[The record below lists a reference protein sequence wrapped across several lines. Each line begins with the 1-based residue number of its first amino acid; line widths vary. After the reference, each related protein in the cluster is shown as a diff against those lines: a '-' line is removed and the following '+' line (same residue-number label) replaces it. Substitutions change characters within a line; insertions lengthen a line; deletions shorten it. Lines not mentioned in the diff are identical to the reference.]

1 MQINIGNYYRIIV
14 GTDYKIIKVQQ
25 LDTQNIPYG
34 TYSLS
39 DFVNIKDGQGIQIT
53 ESIVDRVA
61 TNNEATDWD
70 TWYNQ

>member
-1 MQINIGNYYRIIV
+1 MQIDIGNYYRIIV

-53 ESIVDRVA
+53 ESIIDRVA